1 MALKGLRVIEMA
13 GLAPSPVC
21 GMILADFGAS
31 VTRVDKV
38 KSYSIDMFAFNL
50 FTISYQQVVNNQ
62 MDVLRQGKRTIS
74 LNLKK
79 PKAIDIMKK
88 LCRNA
93 DVVIEPYRPGVM
105 EKLGL
110 GPDVLLKENP
120 KLVYARLTGFG
131 GDGSGKYADRAGH
144 DINYIAVSGLL
155 SMFGRKGEKPL
166 APVNLAADFAGGGL
180 MCAFGICTALL
191 ERHRSG
197 KGQVVD
203 CAMVEGAAYV
213 GSWLYRSREL
223 PVWGNERGANFLDT
237 GNHCYDTY
245 ETKDGKFMSVGA
257 LEPQFYEAL
266 LKGLELDPETVDQLS
281 DIEENRKIFT
291 EVFKRKTQEQWCE
304 IFDHVDACVFP
315 ILDYSE
321 APHHAHNK
329 ARNVFLD
336 PSNSNGQVI
345 PNPAPKLSR
354 TPAQSSAQ
362 FPEKHPVD
370 MALEILGEIGL
381 KRNDLKEL
389 YVDEVV
395 ILGDRA
401 KL

>member
-1 MALKGLRVIEMA
+1 
-13 GLAPSPVC
+13 
-21 GMILADFGAS
+21 
-31 VTRVDKV
+31 
-38 KSYSIDMFAFNL
+38 
-50 FTISYQQVVNNQ
+50 
-62 MDVLRQGKRTIS
+62 MDVLRAGKRTIS

-79 PKAIDIMKK
+79 PKAVEIMKK
-88 LCRNA
+88 LCKNA
-93 DVVIEPYRPGVM
+93 DVIIEPYRPGVM

-110 GPDVLLKENP
+110 GPDVLINENP
-120 KLVYARLTGFG
+120 SLIYARLTGFG
-131 GDGSGKYADRAGH
+131 GDGTGKYADRAGH
-144 DINYIAVSGLL
+144 DINYLAVSGLL

-166 APVNLAADFAGGGL
+166 PPVNFGADFAGGGL

-223 PVWGNERGANFLDT
+223 PVWGSKRGDNFLDS
-237 GNHCYDTY
+237 GNHSYDTY

-257 LEPQFYEAL
+257 VEPQFYAVL
-266 LKGLELDPETVDQLS
+266 LKSLQLDPEAVDQHG
-281 DIEENRKIFT
+281 DVEKNRKLFT
-291 EVFKRKTQEQWCE
+291 EVFKKKTQKEWCE

-315 ILDYSE
+315 VLEWDE
-321 APHHAHNK
+321 APEHEHNK
-329 ARNVFLD
+329 VRNVFLD
-336 PSNSNGQVI
+336 PKKANGAVV

-362 FPEKHPVD
+362 LGEKHPIE
-370 MALEILGEIGL
+370 MAQEILSEIGVGRDEMKKL
-381 KRNDLKEL
+381 YENDVL
-389 YVDEVV
+389 
-395 ILGDRA
+395 ILGDKP

>member
-1 MALKGLRVIEMA
+1 MTKLYL
-13 GLAPSPVC
+13 LH
-21 GMILADFGAS
+21 
-31 VTRVDKV
+31 
-38 KSYSIDMFAFNL
+38 
-50 FTISYQQVVNNQ
+50 QQVVNNQ
-62 MDVLRQGKRTIS
+62 IDVLRAGKRTIS

-88 LCRNA
+88 LCRHS
-93 DVVIEPYRPGVM
+93 DVLIEPYRPGVM

-120 KLVYARLTGFG
+120 SLIYARLTGFG
-131 GDGSGKYADRAGH
+131 GDRKGMYADRAGH

-180 MCAFGICTALL
+180 MCAFGICVALL

-203 CAMVEGAAYV
+203 CAMVEGSAYV
-213 GSWLYRSREL
+213 GSWLYRSRSL
-223 PVWGNERGANFLDT
+223 PVWGNPRGDNLLDT
-237 GNHCYDTY
+237 GSHCYDTY

-257 LEPQFYEAL
+257 VESQFYKEL
-266 LKGLELDPETVDQLS
+266 MKGLQLDPADVPQYGDADES
-281 DIEENRKIFT
+281 KKIFT
-291 EVFKRKTQEQWCE
+291 EVFKRKTQNEWCE

-315 ILDYSE
+315 VLDWE
-321 APHHAHNK
+321 DAPHHKHNQE
-329 ARNVFLD
+329 RNVFLD
-336 PSNSNGQVI
+336 PSKSNGVVV

-362 FPEKHPVD
+362 HPEQSPSD
-370 MALEILGEIGL
+370 MALDILTEIGL
-381 KRNDLKEL
+381 NRSEIKEL
-389 YVDEVV
+389 FESETL
-395 ILGDRA
+395 ILGDKS